1 VKQPQGEVT
10 LAPPSRLA
18 DSGEAAIRP
27 KPRGI
32 VLRPLNMPQPGARTP
47 DEDHAPSAP
56 EPVGTSAPASA
67 EVGDPGGISLE
78 VLREELA
85 ASLAEALFLERE
97 EVRLD
102 NPFIE
107 MGLDSIV
114 AAEWVRA
121 LNARYGTK
129 ITVTKVYDYPTIL
142 ALATFVSHELEAH
155 AQASRA
161 TRPALDDVLQSVQ
174 QGRLDIAQA
183 YELLQQ
189 HQLLRYTDP

>member
-1 VKQPQGEVT
+1 
-10 LAPPSRLA
+10 
-18 DSGEAAIRP
+18 
-27 KPRGI
+27 
-32 VLRPLNMPQPGARTP
+32 
-47 DEDHAPSAP
+47 
-56 EPVGTSAPASA
+56 
-67 EVGDPGGISLE
+67 
-78 VLREELA
+78 LREELA

-102 NPFIE
+102 NPFID

-189 HQLLRYTDP
+189 HQLLRHTDP